1 MDKLLLKHCVAA
13 AEIEK
18 LAKNISRFHQQTDV
32 IFSKRLKDIK
42 NLFNDLKR
50 QENFLQSHLLCHGLI
65 ANAIKISN
73 EFFSQNEPL
82 FTRRLQGG
90 YMRDCHGDLH
100 AGNIFLLPEP
110 QPFDC
115 IEFNDDFRRI
125 DVLDEIA
132 FLCMDLGALAERDL
146 THLFLEHYNLLF
158 PAMQTKEEMLLFIYY
173 KAYRANIRAK
183 VNSLKAANAVT
194 ATEKEHALH
203 EVNKY
208 LLLMNK
214 YLHKI
219 SQGRA

>member
-42 NLFNDLKR
+42 DLFNDLKR

-100 AGNIFLLPEP
+100 TRNIFLLPEP

-132 FLCMDLGALAERDL
+132 FLCMDLGALAERIWHTCSWNIIIFCFQPCKQRKKCFCLSIIRL
-146 THLFLEHYNLLF
+146 TV
-158 PAMQTKEEMLLFIYY
+158 QTFAPK
-173 KAYRANIRAK
+173 
-183 VNSLKAANAVT
+183 
-194 ATEKEHALH
+194 
-203 EVNKY
+203 
-208 LLLMNK
+208 
-214 YLHKI
+214 
-219 SQGRA
+219 